1 MEQGKVRLGA
11 AWPGGAG
18 QGTWRGEARRGKEH
32 GHGCTVMIRGFDH
45 HRSRVLAL
53 LVRRGADGV
62 TTDEM
67 SDPSLGGH
75 EGPRR
80 LRELRELGYDIVGV
94 RLGTGYWR
102 YHIRQP
108 GEALAYQGDLFTHDE

>member
-1 MEQGKVRLGA
+1 
-11 AWPGGAG
+11 
-18 QGTWRGEARRGKEH
+18 
-32 GHGCTVMIRGFDH
+32 MIRGFDH

-108 GEALAYQGDLFTHDE
+108 GETLAYQGDLFTHDE